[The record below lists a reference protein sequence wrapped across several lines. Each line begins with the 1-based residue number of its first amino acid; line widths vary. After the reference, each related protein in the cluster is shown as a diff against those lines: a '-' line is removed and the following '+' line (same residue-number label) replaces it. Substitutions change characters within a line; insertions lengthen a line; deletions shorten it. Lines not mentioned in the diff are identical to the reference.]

1 MASKRKAKEKDDK
14 CQTLSS
20 LGFTLERG
28 GYLKDLGTHQDEKNE
43 REEKIFQQVGQ
54 KTFRCDDVFT
64 TEPEDGKKRVRFRRL
79 YELSMLCFD

>member
-20 LGFTLERG
+20 LGLTLERG
-28 GYLKDLGTHQDEKNE
+28 GDLKDLGTHQDEKNE

-64 TEPEDGKKRVRFRRL
+64 TEDGKKRVRFRRL
-79 YELSMLCFD
+79 YELSMLCSD